1 MKPVDRTSKAVIIFS
16 NVGYVLGC
24 VALYLM
30 AVWIIGASIK
40 SVIDDAMGASF
51 SVYSILDEIGLI
63 VFSIAVIDVSKYLLI
78 EEVIHF
84 KKEKDPE
91 EMKRTLSKFVI
102 IIATALSL
110 KGLVLTIETA
120 KTDITKVHYPVSLMI
135 TAILFIVGL
144 GVYQK
149 LHADSE
155 RSSKK

>member
-1 MKPVDRTSKAVIIFS
+1 MKPADNSSKLVVVFS
-16 NVGYVLGC
+16 NMGYVLGC
-24 VALYLM
+24 VSLYLM
-30 AVWIIGASIK
+30 AVWIIGASIY
-40 SVIDDAMGASF
+40 SVIIDAMSSSF
-51 SVYSILDEIGLI
+51 SVYNILDEVGLI
-63 VFSIAVIDVSKYLLI
+63 VFAIAVIDVSKYLLI

-84 KKEKDPE
+84 KEAKDPE

-110 KGLVLTIETA
+110 KGLVLAIEVA

-155 RSSKK
+155 RRSSK